1 MNRSKWKGSFFS
13 RFLIKKE
20 SQVSKIWARNS
31 IIPVKLLGLYVSI
44 YNGRI
49 FKKVLITQEKIG
61 FKFGDFVVT
70 RKYISKF
77 KQKKN

>member
-1 MNRSKWKGSFFS
+1 MNRSKWKGSFLS

-20 SQVSKIWARNS
+20 SQFSKIWTRNS
-31 IIPVKLLGLYVSI
+31 VIPAKLLGLYVSI
-44 YNGRI
+44 YNGQI

-61 FKFGDFVVT
+61 FKFGDFVLT